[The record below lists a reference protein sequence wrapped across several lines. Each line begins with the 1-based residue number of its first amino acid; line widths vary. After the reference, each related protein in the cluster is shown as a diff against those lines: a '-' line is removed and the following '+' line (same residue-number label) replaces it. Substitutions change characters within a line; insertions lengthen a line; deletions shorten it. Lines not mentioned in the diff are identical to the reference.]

1 MVEAPDWLRDL
12 LGWTPATTK
21 KTKEKCERVFGVPIG
36 PNISDRSNA
45 PSMRIAAHMYET
57 IDIPKTKAAE
67 DLDDEAD
74 GESDDDDDEESSEPG
89 TILEKALKSDLKAA
103 LPAKDPDRTW
113 SVGRHLPV
121 TGFAQFLHLSEIQAV
136 LDEYPTLRSTFG
148 GDYQIETDVCVGVEN
163 SADNSAA
170 PFLHAAISSK
180 WTIRSDRVQNVRHEF
195 ATLVRN
201 RRGRS
206 PHLIAV
212 TAEPLPTRLIS
223 IARGTGEVDNVYHLL
238 YEQLE
243 AAVQDLWDQLS
254 KEQRAAWTEMTQ
266 QKRLRPYSSLVDDLT
281 LS

>member
-1 MVEAPDWLRDL
+1 M
-12 LGWTPATTK
+12 
-21 KTKEKCERVFGVPIG
+21 G

-45 PSMRIAAHMYET
+45 PSMRIAADIYET

-67 DLDDEAD
+67 DLDDDD
-74 GESDDDDDEESSEPG
+74 GDGDKDEDSSEPG
-89 TILEKALKSDLKAA
+89 AVLEKALKTDLESA

-113 SVGRHLPV
+113 LVDRHLPV

-136 LDEYPTLRSTFG
+136 LDHNPTLRSTFG
-148 GDYQIETDVCVGVEN
+148 GDYQIETDVCIGVEN
-163 SADNSAA
+163 SADKSAA

-212 TAEPLPTRLIS
+212 TAEPLPTRLLS

-243 AAVQDLWDQLS
+243 MAVQRLWDQLS
-254 KEQRAAWTEMTQ
+254 REQRSAWTEMTQ
-266 QKRLRPYSSLVDDLT
+266 QKRLRPYSSLVNDLT